1 MVEALNTALIF
12 ILSLILIALGFKLYD
27 LLHKNEAPFVS
38 TPEKLFNQIEKA
50 LEIKSGDLVYD
61 LGCGNAEFLRHCAKN
76 HPDSEF
82 IGLETGTIPYALSKI
97 NTVRCKNVQILYK
110 DFNDIKIKNN
120 SKVFIYLFPKGVSKI
135 IDKLPN
141 KYLLAS
147 LNFQAENKKTYRVVE
162 LKNSTSISRKLY
174 IYTK

>member
-1 MVEALNTALIF
+1 MIEALNSALIF
-12 ILSLILIALGFKLYD
+12 ILSLILIALGFKLFD
-27 LLHKNEAPFVS
+27 LLRKNEAPFVS
-38 TPEKLFNQIEKA
+38 SPEKLFNQIEKA
-50 LEIKSGDLVYD
+50 LEIKSGEVVYD
-61 LGCGNAEFLRHCAKN
+61 LGCGNAKFLRHCAEN

-97 NTVRCKNVQILYK
+97 NTIRYKNVQIQYK
-110 DFNDIKIKNN
+110 DFNDIKIKNY
-120 SKVFIYLFPKGVSKI
+120 SKVFVYLFPKGVGKI

-147 LNFQAENKKTYRVVE
+147 LNFRAENKKPNKIIT

-174 IYTK
+174 IYKK